1 MAKTQKGSTAPETQ
15 YAGQQ
20 PVDGEEKAPV
30 EVPRFMGRQIP
41 PLDRLLITII
51 PPVLIVAA
59 VIWVI
64 ADSEGAADAI
74 GVLRTFVT
82 GEFTWLFVL
91 YSLIALAVCIWA
103 AFSKFG
109 KVRLGVPKS

>member
-1 MAKTQKGSTAPETQ
+1 MANGDTTTTGQATTP
-15 YAGQQ
+15 YAGQKPAEDQ
-20 PVDGEEKAPV
+20 AKPPV

-41 PLDRLLITII
+41 PIDRLLITVI

-64 ADSEGAADAI
+64 VDPGGAADTIATM
-74 GVLRTFVT
+74 RTFVT

-91 YSLIALAVCIWA
+91 YSLIALGVCIWA
-103 AFSKFG
+103 AFSK
-109 KVRLGVPKS
+109 

>member
-1 MAKTQKGSTAPETQ
+1 MDKTGNVSTGSETQ

-20 PVDGEEKAPV
+20 PVDSEQKAPV

-64 ADSEGAADAI
+64 ADSEG
-74 GVLRTFVT
+74 
-82 GEFTWLFVL
+82 
-91 YSLIALAVCIWA
+91 
-103 AFSKFG
+103 
-109 KVRLGVPKS
+109 